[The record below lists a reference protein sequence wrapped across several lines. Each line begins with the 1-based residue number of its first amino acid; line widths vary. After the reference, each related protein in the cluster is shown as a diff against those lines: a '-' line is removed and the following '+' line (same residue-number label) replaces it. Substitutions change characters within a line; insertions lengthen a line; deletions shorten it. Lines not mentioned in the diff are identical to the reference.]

1 MVTAHRRNTEKR
13 TRRLN
18 VFFDSAEYTQLLD
31 EAKLM
36 RIRPSELVR
45 QKFFARSS
53 LPAVP
58 HLNLEVWTKLAPA
71 SANLNQIARYLNQ
84 GMRLDVDEVSR
95 ILADFRMSL
104 VLPRG

>member
-1 MVTAHRRNTEKR
+1 MVTARRGNTEKR

-18 VFFDSAEYTQLLD
+18 VFFDSAEYAQLLD

-36 RIRPSELVR
+36 RMRPSELVR
-45 QKFFARSS
+45 QKFFAKSS

-58 HLNLEVWTKLAPA
+58 RLNLEVWTKLAPA

-84 GMRLDVDEVSR
+84 GMRLEVDEISR
-95 ILADFRMSL
+95 ILGDFRMSL
-104 VLPRG
+104 VVPKG